1 MPPRA
6 EPAPRSHVGALIGSG
21 LLGGLIGAGL
31 LYGVQEWRGAP
42 AGDDP
47 RLVQLEQRVGAL
59 AQQRSTPGQPAAD
72 GALDGRIAALESA
85 TATFDQRL
93 QAAQGA
99 AEQAGVRATEALNR
113 PAPPQNDAAVTELS
127 ERVTRMDEQVRG
139 NQQQIQQVQSGLQ
152 PVPQVQSGLQQVQ
165 ADLQQ
170 VRSEL
175 QAGAQARQA
184 AEGRVADLDRRLSEQ
199 DRRLSEQDR
208 RAGEQEGRLADL
220 SRQVTATTAATTQP
234 AIRVILAERLGTAL
248 RNGAPY
254 TDVLAALRNAETEP
268 ARLSA
273 LEPFAQQGA
282 PTAAELAQDFGPLG
296 ARILREERPA
306 DAAWTDRLLRM
317 ADRVVTV
324 RPVNDAGTAGV
335 TGLVARIEQALGRGR
350 RSRRPSPPGRLCRSR
365 PGASRR
371 IGASRLK
378 AAGGG
383 GRGRAGH
390 RGRRGRRA
398 QPRDAVRKDQASMWR
413 ALVFIGLL
421 CVAAFGA
428 VWLADRPGTVLV
440 TFGGYEMQTTVAVA
454 AVALVGRRP
463 GAGASV
469 GGGFRAPA
477 PALAAEL
484 RVAGAP
490 PRARLPGGV
499 PRHGGGRR
507 GRSDRGAPLCRRGGA
522 SSRPG
527 AADASPQGAGGAGL
541 RQPRRRGGGLRAH
554 DGRRRDA
561 GARPARPL
569 RRGAPPGRCA
579 ARRREYATEAARLAP
594 GRRPGPATR
603 CSKRAAP
610 SGTGAAHSRRSSAVP
625 RSASSTRRARAS
637 ATVRCFITADAL
649 DRVERDR
656 DGRAAQRP
664 RTP

>member
-1 MPPRA
+1 VTNSFDPKAPKSSRKKHKREPATIDLKATVVSDAPRPDETRPGEETPEPAPVAEDAAAAPTATLDSGAGVDSIEAAAAGPGAPGDMPPTDMPVDMAPAAEIPGQDVPAQETAARVEPGQDTLPGIQDTLPGAQDTLADAPASDASSADMPPRA

-72 GALDGRIAALESA
+72 GALEGRIAALESA

-296 ARILREERPA
+296 ARILQEERPA

-317 ADRVVTV
+317 ADKVVTV
-324 RPVNDAGTAGV
+324 RPVNAPETAGV
-335 TGLVARIEQALGRGR
+335 TGLVGRIEQALGRGDVAAAVTAWEALPEP
-350 RSRRPSPPGRLCRSR
+350 SRRLSEEWGRQ
-365 PGASRR
+365 A
-371 IGASRLK
+371 K
-378 AAGGG
+378 A
-383 GRGRAGH
+383 RAEADAA
-390 RGRRGRRA
+390 A
-398 QPRDAVRKDQASMWR
+398 QAIVSD
-413 ALVFIGLL
+413 
-421 CVAAFGA
+421 
-428 VWLADRPGTVLV
+428 
-440 TFGGYEMQTTVAVA
+440 AVA
-454 AVALVGRRP
+454 ALN
-463 GAGASV
+463 
-469 GGGFRAPA
+469 
-477 PALAAEL
+477 
-484 RVAGAP
+484 
-490 PRARLPGGV
+490 
-499 PRHGGGRR
+499 
-507 GRSDRGAPLCRRGGA
+507 
-522 SSRPG
+522 
-527 AADASPQGAGGAGL
+527 
-541 RQPRRRGGGLRAH
+541 
-554 DGRRRDA
+554 
-561 GARPARPL
+561 
-569 RRGAPPGRCA
+569 
-579 ARRREYATEAARLAP
+579 
-594 GRRPGPATR
+594 TR
-603 CSKRAAP
+603 
-610 SGTGAAHSRRSSAVP
+610 T
-625 RSASSTRRARAS
+625 T
-637 ATVRCFITADAL
+637 
-649 DRVERDR
+649 
-656 DGRAAQRP
+656 Q
-664 RTP
+664 

>member
-1 MPPRA
+1 VTNSFDPKAPKSSRKKHKREPATIDLKATVVSDAPRPNETRPGEETPEPAPVAEDAAAAPTATLDSGAGVDSIEAAAAGPGAPGDMPPTDMPVDMAPAAEIPGQDVPAQETAARVEPGQDTLPGIQDTLPGAQDTLADAAPASDASSADMPPRA

-72 GALDGRIAALESA
+72 GALEGRIAALESA

-220 SRQVTATTAATTQP
+220 SRQVTATTEATTQP

-296 ARILREERPA
+296 ARILQEERPA

-317 ADRVVTV
+317 ADKVVTV
-324 RPVNDAGTAGV
+324 RPVNAPETAGV
-335 TGLVARIEQALGRGR
+335 TGLVGRIEQALGRGDVAAAVTAWEALPEP
-350 RSRRPSPPGRLCRSR
+350 SRRLSEEWGRQ
-365 PGASRR
+365 A
-371 IGASRLK
+371 K
-378 AAGGG
+378 A
-383 GRGRAGH
+383 RAEADAA
-390 RGRRGRRA
+390 A
-398 QPRDAVRKDQASMWR
+398 QAIVSD
-413 ALVFIGLL
+413 
-421 CVAAFGA
+421 
-428 VWLADRPGTVLV
+428 
-440 TFGGYEMQTTVAVA
+440 AVA
-454 AVALVGRRP
+454 ALN
-463 GAGASV
+463 
-469 GGGFRAPA
+469 
-477 PALAAEL
+477 
-484 RVAGAP
+484 
-490 PRARLPGGV
+490 
-499 PRHGGGRR
+499 
-507 GRSDRGAPLCRRGGA
+507 
-522 SSRPG
+522 
-527 AADASPQGAGGAGL
+527 
-541 RQPRRRGGGLRAH
+541 
-554 DGRRRDA
+554 
-561 GARPARPL
+561 
-569 RRGAPPGRCA
+569 
-579 ARRREYATEAARLAP
+579 
-594 GRRPGPATR
+594 TR
-603 CSKRAAP
+603 
-610 SGTGAAHSRRSSAVP
+610 T
-625 RSASSTRRARAS
+625 T
-637 ATVRCFITADAL
+637 
-649 DRVERDR
+649 
-656 DGRAAQRP
+656 Q
-664 RTP
+664 

>member
-1 MPPRA
+1 VTNSFDPKAPKSSRKKHKREPATIDLKATVVSDAPRPNETRPGEETPEPAPVAEDAAAAPTATLDSGAGVDSIEAAAAGPGAPGDMPPTDMPVDMAPAAEIPGQDVPAQETAARVEPGQDTLPGTQDTLPGAQDTLADAAPAPDASSADMPPRA

-72 GALDGRIAALESA
+72 GALEGRIAALESA

-220 SRQVTATTAATTQP
+220 SRQVTATTEATTQP

-296 ARILREERPA
+296 ARILQEERPA

-317 ADRVVTV
+317 ADKVVTV
-324 RPVNDAGTAGV
+324 RPVNAPETAGV
-335 TGLVARIEQALGRGR
+335 TGLVGRIEQALGRGDVAAAVTAWEALPEP
-350 RSRRPSPPGRLCRSR
+350 SRRLSEEWSR
-365 PGASRR
+365 QA
-371 IGASRLK
+371 K
-378 AAGGG
+378 A
-383 GRGRAGH
+383 RAAADAA
-390 RGRRGRRA
+390 A
-398 QPRDAVRKDQASMWR
+398 QAIVSD
-413 ALVFIGLL
+413 
-421 CVAAFGA
+421 
-428 VWLADRPGTVLV
+428 
-440 TFGGYEMQTTVAVA
+440 AVA
-454 AVALVGRRP
+454 ALN
-463 GAGASV
+463 
-469 GGGFRAPA
+469 
-477 PALAAEL
+477 
-484 RVAGAP
+484 
-490 PRARLPGGV
+490 
-499 PRHGGGRR
+499 
-507 GRSDRGAPLCRRGGA
+507 
-522 SSRPG
+522 
-527 AADASPQGAGGAGL
+527 
-541 RQPRRRGGGLRAH
+541 
-554 DGRRRDA
+554 
-561 GARPARPL
+561 
-569 RRGAPPGRCA
+569 
-579 ARRREYATEAARLAP
+579 
-594 GRRPGPATR
+594 TR
-603 CSKRAAP
+603 
-610 SGTGAAHSRRSSAVP
+610 T
-625 RSASSTRRARAS
+625 T
-637 ATVRCFITADAL
+637 
-649 DRVERDR
+649 
-656 DGRAAQRP
+656 Q
-664 RTP
+664 

>member
-1 MPPRA
+1 VTNSFDPKAPKSSRKKHKREPATIDLKATVVSDAPRPNETRPGEETPEPAPVAEDAAAAPTATLDSGAGVDSIEAAAAGPGAPGDMPPTDMPVDMAPAAEIPGQDVPAQETAARVEPGQDTLPGIQDTLPGAQDTLADAPASDASSADMPPRA

-296 ARILREERPA
+296 ARILQEERPA

-317 ADRVVTV
+317 ADKVVTV
-324 RPVNDAGTAGV
+324 RPVNAPETAGV
-335 TGLVARIEQALGRGR
+335 TGLVGRIEQALGRGDVAAAVTAWEALPEP
-350 RSRRPSPPGRLCRSR
+350 SRRLSEEWGRQ
-365 PGASRR
+365 A
-371 IGASRLK
+371 K
-378 AAGGG
+378 A
-383 GRGRAGH
+383 RAEADAA
-390 RGRRGRRA
+390 A
-398 QPRDAVRKDQASMWR
+398 QAIVSD
-413 ALVFIGLL
+413 
-421 CVAAFGA
+421 
-428 VWLADRPGTVLV
+428 
-440 TFGGYEMQTTVAVA
+440 AVA
-454 AVALVGRRP
+454 ALN
-463 GAGASV
+463 
-469 GGGFRAPA
+469 
-477 PALAAEL
+477 
-484 RVAGAP
+484 
-490 PRARLPGGV
+490 
-499 PRHGGGRR
+499 
-507 GRSDRGAPLCRRGGA
+507 
-522 SSRPG
+522 
-527 AADASPQGAGGAGL
+527 
-541 RQPRRRGGGLRAH
+541 
-554 DGRRRDA
+554 
-561 GARPARPL
+561 
-569 RRGAPPGRCA
+569 
-579 ARRREYATEAARLAP
+579 
-594 GRRPGPATR
+594 TR
-603 CSKRAAP
+603 
-610 SGTGAAHSRRSSAVP
+610 T
-625 RSASSTRRARAS
+625 T
-637 ATVRCFITADAL
+637 
-649 DRVERDR
+649 
-656 DGRAAQRP
+656 Q
-664 RTP
+664 